1 MQANDVKFIH
11 ILQSYKST
19 FLHEPLPAG
28 PCEESEFSPSHK
40 RIALTA
46 IIDFLLLSLS
56 NPKDEHK
63 TGMKALA
70 LIIVKEEI
78 KSGST
83 ISDFMET
90 LSLFKNHLFSFWDKF
105 QIPDPMN
112 KQFVIDINSM
122 MDHLTSIAIPLFIER
137 TYSDGNGREDAMSES
152 HRERLTLLGQMTSSF
167 VHEFRNPLTSI
178 KGFIQLL
185 KAEQPNL
192 KYLDIIST
200 ELEQLN
206 SRISQFLMISK
217 REQSDHHPIL
227 FQLDTLIQDVIA
239 FLYPSIV
246 DTNVKVETEI
256 EGEISLRGN
265 AEEIRQVLLNIIF
278 NALDALAHTSEPLIS
293 IKAKILD
300 DGQAMI
306 DIANNGPLIP
316 EDIQKNLFQPFTT
329 TKKLGTGLGLF
340 VCKEIIENHKGTLS
354 CSSSEN
360 STHFFIHL
368 PLTDDNS
375 QI

>member
-1 MQANDVKFIH
+1 MQANDVKTIH

-19 FLHEPLPAG
+19 FLHEPPATG
-28 PCEESEFSPSHK
+28 PCEEAEFSPSHK
-40 RIALTA
+40 RITLTA
-46 IIDFLLLSLS
+46 IIDFLLLSL
-56 NPKDEHK
+56 NNQQDEHK
-63 TGMKALA
+63 TSMKAMA
-70 LIIVKEEI
+70 LIIVNEEI

-83 ISDFMET
+83 IHDFLEM
-90 LSLFKNHLFSFWDKF
+90 LSLFKNHLFSFWERE
-105 QIPDPMN
+105 QVPDPLN
-112 KQFVIDINSM
+112 KQFMIDINSM
-122 MDHLTSIAIPLFIER
+122 MDDLTSIAIPLFIER
-137 TYSDGNGREDAMSES
+137 TYPEGNGREEAMSES

-217 REQSDHHPIL
+217 REQSEHHPVI

-256 EGEISLRGN
+256 DGDITLRGN
-265 AEEIRQVLLNIIF
+265 SEEIRQVLLNIIF
-278 NALDALAHTSEPLIS
+278 NALDALTHTPEPLIS
-293 IKAKILD
+293 IRAKPLD
-300 DGQAMI
+300 DRQVLI

-329 TKKLGTGLGLF
+329 TKDMGTGLGLF
-340 VCKEIIENHKGTLS
+340 VCKEIIESHKGTLS
-354 CSSSEN
+354 CSSTEN

-368 PLTDDNS
+368 PLTADNGLA
-375 QI
+375 